1 MQVLGHKSL
10 GTKGKPIRI
19 LQITDTHLFPKGV
32 STFKTPTRVVN
43 LKEEKYGNEVAHR
56 MLKKF
61 VDEVDPHLVIFT
73 GDIIDGRPFGEHKR
87 NDWLDTFQNF
97 IQPLI
102 DAKVHWTFTPGNHD
116 DDGAPYE
123 RKELLKIFSLPY
135 SISKGAKTFNHTIT
149 VGPDKEDCV
158 RLWLFDSGENH
169 PKFKYTSFDLA
180 SVSAYSTIS
189 EKLHESGENVLGLAF
204 FHIPLPEYGYVKPVK
219 GTLGLFDAARH
230 KGIVP
235 KIAKIAPWLVKLI
248 GQHRVV
254 GSSMLDSGLFNAM
267 AKNKNI
273 VATFCGHDHYNDAVM
288 RREGIFLCYGR
299 VSSRTPPIDWEG
311 DGGEL
316 PFQLGARVVEIE
328 TKKGD
333 GSQQKFSTWIQ
344 GEGNGIEEDSHL
356 VLYPYKEISPSICA
370 KCINALFSPY
380 VVHFLLIVLLLL
392 YILLYPEYRELTEE
406 EIQSKQ
412 N

>member
-1 MQVLGHKSL
+1 
-10 GTKGKPIRI
+10 
-19 LQITDTHLFPKGV
+19 
-32 STFKTPTRVVN
+32 
-43 LKEEKYGNEVAHR
+43 
-56 MLKKF
+56 ML
-61 VDEVDPHLVIFT
+61 
-73 GDIIDGRPFGEHKR
+73 
-87 NDWLDTFQNF
+87 
-97 IQPLI
+97 
-102 DAKVHWTFTPGNHD
+102 
-116 DDGAPYE
+116 
-123 RKELLKIFSLPY
+123 
-135 SISKGAKTFNHTIT
+135 
-149 VGPDKEDCV
+149 
-158 RLWLFDSGENH
+158 
-169 PKFKYTSFDLA
+169 
-180 SVSAYSTIS
+180 
-189 EKLHESGENVLGLAF
+189 
-204 FHIPLPEYGYVKPVK
+204 
-219 GTLGLFDAARH
+219 
-230 KGIVP
+230 
-235 KIAKIAPWLVKLI
+235 
-248 GQHRVV
+248 
-254 GSSMLDSGLFNAM
+254 
-267 AKNKNI
+267 
-273 VATFCGHDHYNDAVM
+273 AVM